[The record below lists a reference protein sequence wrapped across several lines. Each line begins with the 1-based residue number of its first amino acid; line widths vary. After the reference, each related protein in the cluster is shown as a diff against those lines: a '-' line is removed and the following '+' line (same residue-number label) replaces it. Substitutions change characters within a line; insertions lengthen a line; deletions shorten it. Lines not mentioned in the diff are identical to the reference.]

1 MSWFSAGHL
10 TEDSHVEFPCR
21 AGKNEGKFTYTVDG
35 HTFNFLA
42 KGGYT
47 FLCVADEAYGRAI
60 PSEFLNRMNTEF
72 AAKYA
77 DKGAAA
83 TEGSLNSSFGKQL
96 KTMMEH
102 ATQFPG
108 EYSKVANVSAKV
120 DAVKATMTE
129 NIGRM
134 LGELALVRPLS

>member
-1 MSWFSAGHL
+1 
-10 TEDSHVEFPCR
+10 
-21 AGKNEGKFTYTVDG
+21 
-35 HTFNFLA
+35 
-42 KGGYT
+42 
-47 FLCVADEAYGRAI
+47 
-60 PSEFLNRMNTEF
+60 MNTEF
-72 AAKYA
+72 SAKYA
-77 DKGAAA
+77 DKGLLA

-134 LGELALVRPLS
+134 LGESF